1 MRSSIRKRWLAMA
14 SPEADE
20 ASVSAAIAKVRFM
33 HEAISRTSFA
43 SRDVVDAVAMSIACL
58 MTYWLMTTR
67 FVDTPTD
74 FLGGMWAAIATAFVF
89 RETSSASLLAAME
102 RLIGTFVS
110 FALCLPYLWMF
121 PSTPVG
127 MAVLLGM
134 GTMVMVLLKRRNDII
149 TTAITTIVVMVV
161 AAISPRDAWQQP
173 LLRLFDTVVGT
184 AVGVSF
190 RWIGSSFFRSL
201 NRTRAR

>member
-1 MRSSIRKRWLAMA
+1 MA
-14 SPEADE
+14 SPEVDA
-20 ASVSAAIAKVRFM
+20 ASVSTAIAKVRSM
-33 HEAISRTSFA
+33 REAMSRTSFA
-43 SRDVVDAVAMSIACL
+43 SGDVVDAVIMSAACL
-58 MTYWLMTTR
+58 IAYWLMTTGLTG

-89 RETSSASLLAAME
+89 RETSSASLLAGME

-110 FALCLPYLWMF
+110 FALCLPYLWIF

-149 TTAITTIVVMVV
+149 TTAITTIIVMVV

-173 LLRLFDTVVGT
+173 LLRLFDTVVGI

-190 RWIGSSFFRSL
+190 RWIGSSISRSL
-201 NRTRAR
+201 NPTRAR